1 MIKFISNFASK
12 YLKKIKTTEE
22 STAILVMIFAAVIL
36 VAYGIFKFADYS
48 NNIDIELKNKAS
60 YVSDLSSLILKEPVW
75 NYDMETVKSIVTALY
90 KDKEIQLIEL
100 KNIDNSIIY
109 EGKEK
114 TTNKNVNK
122 NLIIVNKAL
131 IKNDIDE
138 VGRPIDNQLI
148 GNVEIGITK
157 YYKEKRLIK
166 EFINST
172 LWILMA
178 LLFAYYPISVF
189 LRQEKKGKERISS
202 ILNNM
207 ADSVIAVDENL
218 EILSCNQA
226 TEKLF
231 GYNLEKLIGNNLTV
245 LIKLDKDCEKINE
258 IYSIDNFRD
267 YINKEIVGLRND
279 QTEVPIEFNMGTIN
293 INNKNIYIFVIR
305 DITQRNEINR
315 VKNEFVSIVSHELR
329 TPLTSIIGSLS
340 FIINDIVKD
349 PNKQKE
355 LLSMA
360 HRNSYVL
367 LTLIN
372 NILDVDKLEQNKMK
386 FDIQP
391 LNINEVFNNVINE
404 NAVLLQNGNLTLNF
418 NPLTDGIQ
426 ILADTTRLA
435 QVITNLLSNAIKFS
449 NKNGE
454 INIFMEVVEDIV
466 RVHIKDNGVGIG
478 EEYREKIFDKFVQAD
493 SSDTRQ
499 KGGSGLGL
507 TICKNIIKKMNGNID
522 FKSEPGIGS
531 DFYFDLPIAREPNV
545 VTSGS

>member
-1 MIKFISNFASK
+1 MVKFISEFIST
-12 YLKKIKTTEE
+12 YSKKIKTTEE
-22 STAILVMIFAAVIL
+22 STAILVIILAAIFL

-48 NNIDIELKNKAS
+48 KNIDVELKNKAS
-60 YVSDLSSLILKEPVW
+60 YVSNLSSLILKEPVW
-75 NYDMETVKSIVTALY
+75 NYDMETIKSIVTALY
-90 KDKEIQLIEL
+90 ADKEIQLIEL

-109 EGKEK
+109 EIAGK

-148 GNVEIGITK
+148 GNVQIGITR
-157 YYKEKRLIK
+157 YYKEKSLIK
-166 EFINST
+166 EFINSI
-172 LWILMA
+172 WWVLMA

-202 ILNNM
+202 VLNNM
-207 ADSVIAVDENL
+207 ADSVITVNENL

-231 GYNLEKLIGNNLTV
+231 GYNLDNLIGSNIAV
-245 LIKLDKDCEKINE
+245 LIKLDKNYEKINE

-267 YINKEIVGLRND
+267 YINKEIIGLRSD
-279 QTEVPIEFNMGTIN
+279 QIEVPIEFNMGTIN
-293 INNKNIYIFVIR
+293 MNNENIYIFVIR
-305 DITQRNEINR
+305 DITQRKEVNR

-329 TPLTSIIGSLS
+329 TPLTSIIGALS
-340 FIINDIVKD
+340 FITNDIVNEPD
-349 PNKQKE
+349 KQKE
-355 LLSMA
+355 LLAMA
-360 HRNSYVL
+360 HRNSHFL

-372 NILDVDKLEQNKMK
+372 NILDVDKLEQNKMS

-391 LNINEVFNNVINE
+391 LNINEVFNNVINQ
-404 NAVLLQNGNLTLNF
+404 NLILLQNENLTLNF
-418 NPLTDGIQ
+418 SPLSEDIQ
-426 ILADTTRLA
+426 ILADKTRLA
-435 QVITNLLSNAIKFS
+435 QIITNLLSNAIKFS

-454 INIFMEVVEDIV
+454 INIFMDVLDDVV

-478 EEYREKIFDKFVQAD
+478 EDYREVIFDKFVQID
-493 SSDTRQ
+493 SSDTRK

-507 TICKNIIKKMNGNID
+507 AICKSIIKKMNGNID

-531 DFYFDLPIAREPNV
+531 DFYFDLPIAR
-545 VTSGS
+545 